1 MNRNSPEYLRDR
13 HLRRVRQLKVFL
25 PLLALAIISS
35 LFLFSRSI
43 TLEGVLPI
51 AEVDIAD
58 RMREPKMTQVVIAT
72 TNADG
77 AVIEIT
83 ANAVVPLSEDQAKA
97 NRADGSITYASGEVT
112 TLASPVVMYNDT
124 TAMAELTGGV
134 EVTSLGYVVNSAAF
148 DVDINAATLD
158 SRSDVVAVG
167 PLGQLNA
174 GRMHAKQTDGGL
186 VLVFNSGVR
195 LIYNPK

>member
-1 MNRNSPEYLRDR
+1 
-13 HLRRVRQLKVFL
+13 
-25 PLLALAIISS
+25 
-35 LFLFSRSI
+35 
-43 TLEGVLPI
+43 
-51 AEVDIAD
+51 
-58 RMREPKMTQVVIAT
+58 
-72 TNADG
+72 
-77 AVIEIT
+77 
-83 ANAVVPLSEDQAKA
+83 
-97 NRADGSITYASGEVT
+97 
-112 TLASPVVMYNDT
+112 
-124 TAMAELTGGV
+124 
-134 EVTSLGYVVNSAAF
+134 VNSAAF